1 MDPMGKKRNQTW
13 QSSCCDSSSGRQLLM
28 WFAFPSPSMHA
39 PGSPNGKLLGQ
50 FLMLFWC
57 GAFCDISQ
65 RGCLGILLVPFMF
78 FLLVQWYIDEFQEII
93 HLDEHIFSAEKPL
106 GIETFCMM
114 SKVKY
119 FTNQGNTGIPLMS
132 SLGSKC
138 EQTRHIIVTQKRWF
152 LFFIKDFTVWDR
164 DWCT

>member
-1 MDPMGKKRNQTW
+1 
-13 QSSCCDSSSGRQLLM
+13 
-28 WFAFPSPSMHA
+28 
-39 PGSPNGKLLGQ
+39 
-50 FLMLFWC
+50 
-57 GAFCDISQ
+57 
-65 RGCLGILLVPFMF
+65 MF

-93 HLDEHIFSAEKPL
+93 HLDEHIFSAERPL

-138 EQTRHIIVTQKRWF
+138 EQTRHIIVTQKSGSSF
-152 LFFIKDFTVWDR
+152 LSRILQCETETDVRSIIWED
-164 DWCT
+164 